1 VLHTA
6 PPGEDA
12 PHYHWHWEILP
23 RLTGIAGYE
32 LATGCYLNPLPPEEA
47 AKKLREFTTDAH
59 G

>member
-1 VLHTA
+1 MGDL
-6 PPGEDA
+6 

-32 LATGCYLNPLPPEEA
+32 LATGCYMNPLPPEEA
-47 AKKLREFTTDAH
+47 AQRLRRED